1 MKNLKETI
9 IDLIE
14 KMDDDSKK
22 VSESAKSQLFSIAGE
37 TAKTFY
43 LASRDYGNSSEFFG
57 DEYRPNR
64 GGFEE
69 FRGIIDDTLAFTYND
84 YCYGEDHY
92 AHVNIPLAWF
102 EDGALESYVKECK
115 MRKIKSLKYEIEQH
129 KKSIERLE
137 KELDNLK

>member
-9 IDLIE
+9 LELIE

-22 VSESAKSQLFSIAGE
+22 VSESAEEQLFSIAEE

-43 LASRDYGNSSEFFG
+43 LAARDYGNSSKFFG
-57 DEYRPNR
+57 DEYRVNR
-64 GGFEE
+64 GGLVKFN
-69 FRGIIDDTLAFTYND
+69 GIVDDTLLFTYNE

-102 EDGALESYVKECK
+102 EDGALESYKKECK
-115 MRKIKSLKYEIEQH
+115 MRKIESLKYEIERH

-137 KELDNLK
+137 EELDNLK

>member
-1 MKNLKETI
+1 MNNLKETI
-9 IDLIE
+9 LDLV
-14 KMDDDSKK
+14 KK
-22 VSESAKSQLFSIAGE
+22 VEVSKEALESAEEQLFSIARE

-43 LASRDYGNSSEFFG
+43 LAASDYGNSSEFFG
-57 DEYRPNR
+57 DEYRVNS

-69 FRGIIDDTLAFTYND
+69 FRGIIDDALAFTYND

-102 EDGALESYVKECK
+102 EDGALESYVKKCK
-115 MRKIKSLKYEIEQH
+115 MRKIKTLKYEIEQH
-129 KKSIERLE
+129 KKPIERLE